1 MSDEIRGFAFPF
13 RIDAVSGGVAMLS
26 GREKIKQ
33 NVRVVLSTR
42 RGERPML
49 RQYGTQI
56 PSLVHNPNDEV
67 LADLVQTQAREC
79 LLQWEPR
86 VLVMGSK
93 VEQFEGELR
102 LRLSY
107 IHTNEPSQEDMI
119 VPIT

>member
-13 RIDAVSGGVAMLS
+13 RIDPVSGGVAMLS

-33 NVRVVLSTR
+33 NIRVVLSTR

-67 LADLVQTQAREC
+67 LADMVQTQAREC

>member
-13 RIDAVSGGVAMLS
+13 RIDPVSGGVAMLS

-33 NVRVVLSTR
+33 NVRVILSTR

-49 RQYGTQI
+49 RAYGTQI
-56 PSLVHNPNDEV
+56 PSLVHDPNDEV
-67 LADLVQTQAREC
+67 LADLVQTQARES

-86 VLVMGSK
+86 VLVMGSRA
-93 VEQFEGELR
+93 EQFEGELR
-102 LRLSY
+102 LKLSY
-107 IHTNEPSQEDMI
+107 IYTNEPSQEDMI

>member
-13 RIDAVSGGVAMLS
+13 RIDAVTGGVAMLS
-26 GREKIKQ
+26 GRDKIKQ

-56 PSLVHNPNDEV
+56 PSLVHDPNDEV

-86 VLVMGSK
+86 VLVMGSR

-119 VPIT
+119 VPIR